1 MNPRHLAFI
10 AFWLTIA
17 LVRQNY
23 AAELTSVPAVLRTT
37 LEGPSLVIP
46 MALSYQQVVLEKRS
60 GNGWKPLAVQYP
72 RTLSREQMRNITFSL
87 PAGTKAED
95 VRVLGYRAAKFPSRF
110 VYGKR
115 VFSRPDA
122 VLPSRISAGL
132 DRLKSK
138 SLQDAN
144 LVKGVKEA
152 NLWQVV
158 DNQLFVY
165 NQYRGLQ
172 VLSLKDPTQPVRL
185 GALRLPALG
194 RQMFALDTTGTQWAL
209 LGRSNGRNR
218 SGSFSL
224 FLLRV
229 EAGQPSLVSELPLEG
244 EVTEG
249 LWNGKYLSFLSTV
262 LDLKQGRR
270 TQMIQVDVAN
280 PMAVKIVQRLHFTG
294 THPAFR
300 EQAGHLM
307 VKVKEAG
314 QDRLHE
320 VVMEGGAEALK
331 ARAALATPFRL
342 SSYAISVVGA
352 NLRVRNF
359 DKDSAPVMEI
369 PLAWR
374 ADRVLPLG
382 DFLIQV
388 EDGDLNDVGS
398 MDPAQAGKSARVRIT
413 TANDPDALVG
423 EWQLG
428 PGMVAGMTLKGD
440 HLLIAQWVP
449 ASLTKQPLL
458 RTWALDLSDPSSVAR
473 LGVVEQDLSG
483 LDAWDLDL
491 GAVQPL
497 WIDEDTLVWYL
508 PAQHHPRLWWSA
520 PMPVQPAQPDAAAI
534 IPATSPVMVLCR
546 IHFED
551 GVLEASE
558 PQVLRVR
565 GRVVA
570 TSAAHVRA
578 GFLWFSYDVSDEVS
592 GTAMNDGA
600 RVPLRPL
607 PNQIHTWLQVMDL
620 RAGSP
625 LLREVVSI
633 PGPLLGVTQA
643 DAQGA
648 VIFTHSDM
656 SLRRDLAPTR
666 VVQACAYDGVNAY
679 LLDDYVTAT
688 SFQSALALEGTHLY
702 LAKETGR
709 VGVVAVGY
717 DAATGRL
724 GQVSSWNTQ
733 SYPTRL
739 HVTSG
744 HLLASSPGN
753 LEVATLTSETG
764 KLKPIASYDT
774 PVNLTLPVGRAA
786 VTPALDLWIPAGM
799 FGVEF
804 LQKQS
809 LGRDAEEV
817 AR

>member
-1 MNPRHLAFI
+1 MS
-10 AFWLTIA
+10 
-17 LVRQNY
+17 Y
-23 AAELTSVPAVLRTT
+23 AAEPTSVPTLLRTT
-37 LEGPSLVIP
+37 VEGQTLVIP

-72 RTLSREQMRNITFSL
+72 RTLSREQMRNITFTL
-87 PAGTKAED
+87 PAGVKTDE

-122 VLPSRISAGL
+122 VLPTRISAGL

-138 SLQDAN
+138 PLLESN
-144 LVKGVKEA
+144 LVKGGKEA
-152 NLWQVV
+152 DLWQVV

-172 VLSLKDPTQPVRL
+172 VLSLKDPAQPLRL

-194 RQMFALDTTGTQWAL
+194 RQMFALDATGTQWAL

-229 EAGQPSLVSELPLEG
+229 EAGQPTLVSELPLDG
-244 EVTEG
+244 DVAEG
-249 LWNGKYLSFLSTV
+249 LWNGKHLSFLSTV
-262 LDLKQGRR
+262 LDAKQGRK

-280 PMAVKIVQRLHFTG
+280 LMAVKIVQRLNFTG

-300 EQAGHLM
+300 EQGNRLM

-320 VVMEGGAEALK
+320 VVMTGGLEALK
-331 ARAALATPFRL
+331 ARAALAAPYRMA
-342 SSYAISVVGA
+342 SYAISVVGT
-352 NLRVRNF
+352 NLRVQNF
-359 DKDSAPVMEI
+359 DKDSAPVVEI

-388 EDGDLNDVGS
+388 EDGDLKDAGS
-398 MDPAQAGKSARVRIT
+398 VDPTQAGESARVRIT
-413 TANDPDALVG
+413 TANDPDTLVG
-423 EWQLG
+423 QWQLG

-497 WIDEDTLVWYL
+497 WIDENTLAWYL

-520 PMPVQPAQPDAAAI
+520 PMPVQPKQPNAAAI

-570 TSAAHVRA
+570 TSAARVQA

-592 GTAMNDGA
+592 GTVMNDGT

-607 PNQIHTWLQVMDL
+607 PNQIRTWLQVMDL
-620 RAGSP
+620 RAGAP

-633 PGPLLGVTQA
+633 PGPLLGVAQA

-648 VIFTHSDM
+648 VILTHSDM

-688 SFQSALALEGTHLY
+688 SFQSAQALEGTHLY

-717 DAATGRL
+717 DATSGRL

-774 PVNLTLPVGRAA
+774 PVNLTLPVERAA

-809 LGRDAEEV
+809 LGRDGEDV